1 MGIIINHVKHPLLN
15 NQYFM
20 ERLRVF
26 FFGGSVDLGFQNASV
41 KVMPL
46 DDADEEP
53 W

>member
-1 MGIIINHVKHPLLN
+1 MK
-15 NQYFM
+15 YFM
-20 ERLRVF
+20 ESLRVF
-26 FFGGSVDLGFQNASV
+26 FCGSVDLGFQNASV